1 MTVLTFT
8 PRGVS
13 LGTVPSL
20 ADTFRVLN
28 ELEAEGIVERY
39 AVGDAMAMV
48 FWASQQ

>member
-1 MTVLTFT
+1 VTVLTCT